1 MTNLIVAKQL
11 TKEFQKYK
19 AIENLNLLNLFRN
32 IIQIKW

>member
-19 AIENLNLLNLFRN
+19 AIENLTSQLKKVKF
-32 IIQIKW
+32 